1 MMSNNSKPWYREPM
15 VWLVISIPAAAV
27 IVGLSM
33 LGYSIASYDGLV
45 ADDYYKQGKTI
56 NRRLERQ
63 ARAAELGITA
73 DLDFQ
78 PDNNRIVAILS
89 GNDTL
94 TYPDN
99 IRLSFHHSTR
109 ASLDAHG
116 ELARISDSNYMSE
129 LQPLEKGKWY
139 VVLETG
145 DWKISRSI
153 YWEGNQLSVELSPQ
167 P

>member
-1 MMSNNSKPWYREPM
+1 MMSNDSKPWYREPM

-63 ARAAELGITA
+63 ARAAELDITA

-78 PDNNRIVAILS
+78 PDDNRILAIIS
-89 GNDTL
+89 GNETL

-99 IRLSFHHSTR
+99 IRLNFHHSTR
-109 ASLDAHG
+109 ASLDVQG
-116 ELARISDSNYMSE
+116 ELARISDNSYMSE
-129 LQPLEKGKWY
+129 LQPLEKGEWY
-139 VVLETG
+139 VVLETD

-153 YWEGNQLSVELSPQ
+153 YWQGNRLSAVLASQ
-167 P
+167 Q

>member
-1 MMSNNSKPWYREPM
+1 MNSESKPWYREPM

-63 ARAAELGITA
+63 ARAAELGLSA
-73 DLDFQ
+73 NLDFQ
-78 PDNNRIVAILS
+78 PENSRILAVLS
-89 GNDTL
+89 GNEKL
-94 TYPDN
+94 AYPES

-139 VVLETG
+139 VVLETD

-153 YWEGNQLSVELSPQ
+153 YWQGNRLSAVLASQ
-167 P
+167 Q

>member
-1 MMSNNSKPWYREPM
+1 MNSESKPWYREPM

-63 ARAAELGITA
+63 ARAAELGLSA
-73 DLDFQ
+73 NLDFQ
-78 PDNNRIVAILS
+78 PENSRILAVLS
-89 GNDTL
+89 GNEKL
-94 TYPDN
+94 AYPES

-109 ASLDAHG
+109 ASLDVQG
-116 ELARISDSNYMSE
+116 ELSRISDKSYVSE
-129 LQPLEKGKWY
+129 LSTLEKGKWY
-139 VVLETG
+139 VVLET
-145 DWKISRSI
+145 DEWKVSRPI
-153 YWEGNQLSVELSPQ
+153 YWEGKQLTTALTSQE
-167 P
+167 

>member
-1 MMSNNSKPWYREPM
+1 M
-15 VWLVISIPAAAV
+15 VWLVISIPATAV
-27 IVGLSM
+27 VVGLSM

-63 ARAAELGITA
+63 ARAAELDLNA
-73 DLDFQ
+73 NLDFQ
-78 PDNNRIVAILS
+78 PQDSRIMAVLS
-89 GNDTL
+89 GNPTL

-109 ASLDAHG
+109 ASLDVQG
-116 ELARISDSNYMSE
+116 DLARISDNSYMSE

-139 VVLETG
+139 VVLET
-145 DWKISRSI
+145 DEWKISRSI
-153 YWEGNQLSVELSPQ
+153 YWEGSRLSVDLTAQ
-167 P
+167 Q